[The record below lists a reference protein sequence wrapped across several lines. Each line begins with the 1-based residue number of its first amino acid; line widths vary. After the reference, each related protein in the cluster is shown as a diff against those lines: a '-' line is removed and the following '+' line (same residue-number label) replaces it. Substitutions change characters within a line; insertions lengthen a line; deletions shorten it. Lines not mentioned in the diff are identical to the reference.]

1 MGIVSVVAGKTVWL
15 RSSFVPDEE
24 NKCQK
29 IDISWMKD
37 WRLLQCRIALEED
50 ISGWKWN
57 DRE

>member
-1 MGIVSVVAGKTVWL
+1 VNVVAGKTVWL

-24 NKCQK
+24 NDWQK
-29 IDISWMKD
+29 IDINWMKD

-50 ISGWKWN
+50 ISDWKWK